1 MRSKRLITKIVS
13 CLMAVL
19 ITVNTCGIYAF
30 AEEIGGKTGNK
41 FLTIKSEEEFVEF
54 AKACVNDE
62 YSMHLIVSL
71 KQDLDM
77 TGYDVRPV
85 PVFNGTFNGNGH
97 KITGFYYDDI
107 GTNEGL
113 FRYLS
118 ETGIIKNLNIEI
130 TMTPEGN
137 EKNIGGLCGENRG
150 IIEKCNVMGY
160 IEGLE
165 NTGGVAGVN
174 EASGKIIDCSNGAEV
189 NGEKNTGGIAGY
201 NYGNII
207 NSNNIGPINTKPC
220 DTAEGMGGIAGYSE
234 GNIENCVN
242 RGVIGYK
249 RTGYNSGGIAGV
261 QSGDIY
267 ECTNEGEVYAKRNAG
282 GIAGQNLPS
291 STTEYSNKLDE
302 IGDILDS
309 MPDDFKAVN
318 SEIDNMADTITDIMN
333 EIDDT
338 ISSISD
344 IVSTNGEKI
353 SNDLDTVSENVRDNV
368 RDITDSLDAV
378 SIEADLTVDG
388 IERVTQSLAA
398 AGEAAGKIPFNEMIE
413 SIGNAS
419 VVSANSVKVIMQSIS
434 GYGTAN
440 SESITKLMQLIVL
453 YFQYNSAG
461 DAENAAL
468 VLAQIGAVAG
478 NLSGSSESMKNDI
491 NTAAAQLVQAMMQ
504 MNDSIKK
511 VNEASDKFKESLTIL
526 NAQVGRLNE
535 SYKAFDAITD
545 DLNSVAW
552 ELDDAMDKIDVFI
565 DSATDDLNE
574 IFDITDNRIQ
584 SMDDNLEIMYDNVDN
599 STNRMTDYL
608 DGIVDKMDAA
618 GDLLSEL
625 LDGPEDI
632 TNDIS
637 ESAERGLGSAIIG
650 CINSGTVN
658 SDYNA
663 GGIVGI
669 ASKDDTRNIEEIS
682 GKLTDIVNGDFE
694 YEDIITDADDED
706 EDILTIIT
714 NNLIADAFTV
724 YRMHISSCKNT
735 GDVTV
740 KNDYAGGIAGYGL
753 EGVILEC
760 SNLGLVTTDGEY
772 CGGIMGYSEGIIKK
786 CNSAGALVSSGKAGG
801 IVGYGMD
808 IYDCNA
814 MVSIDS
820 DSNTIG
826 AIAYYADG
834 EIVNNR
840 FVSDVLSGVDGINR
854 SGQAINV
861 AYDELKDIFDTMIVT
876 FIGEDGQIIARM
888 KVKYGD
894 SIETLP
900 VVLNRDKEYWIW
912 DEFDSSRIVTNM
924 VINGK
929 YENRLSTIQVSSDEK
944 QPAFLAEGDFYPDQ
958 KLKIAENP
966 DIYGIFGD
974 KAVYYAGTAIVTG
987 HDGDDYT
994 GLITVRMKTSNKGD
1008 VYVLNNGVYEKAD
1021 SKRDGSYVVF
1031 KLENGASFAY
1041 VESPVSLL
1049 LIVAAAAAVILIV
1062 VLIVTAAVVKRK
1074 KSKAIISMDRSN
1086 EHSKEGKK

>member
-1 MRSKRLITKIVS
+1 MMRSKRLITKIVS

-19 ITVNTCGIYAF
+19 ITVNSCGIYAF
-30 AEEIGGKTGNK
+30 AEENGTAGTKY
-41 FLTIKSEEEFVEF
+41 LSIKSEEEFAEF

-62 YSMHLIVSL
+62 YSMGLMVLL
-71 KQDLDM
+71 KKDLDL
-77 TGYDVRPV
+77 TGYDIKPV

-97 KITGFYYDDI
+97 RITGFNYDDI

-118 ETGIIKNLNIEI
+118 ETGVIKNLNIEI
-130 TMTPEGN
+130 TMTPEGD

-150 IIEKCNVMGY
+150 LIEKCNVMGY

-165 NTGGVAGVN
+165 NTGGVVGVN
-174 EASGKIIDCSNGAEV
+174 EATGIIRACSNGAEV
-189 NGEKNTGGIAGY
+189 NGERNTGGIAGF
-201 NYGNII
+201 NYGSI
-207 NSNNIGPINTKPC
+207 NNCTNIGMINTEPC
-220 DTAEGMGGIAGYSE
+220 DTAEGTGGIAGYSE

-242 RGVIGYK
+242 RGIIGYK

-282 GIAGQNLPS
+282 GIAGQNLPC

-309 MPDDFKAVN
+309 MPDDFKAIN

-338 ISSISD
+338 ISGISD

-353 SNDLDTVSENVRDNV
+353 SDDLDTVSENVRDNV
-368 RDITDSLDAV
+368 RDITDSLDAA
-378 SIEADLTVDG
+378 SIEADLAVDG

-398 AGEAAGKIPFNEMIE
+398 AGEAAGKIPFDEMVQ

-419 VVSANSVKVIMQSIS
+419 VISANSVKVIMQSIS

-478 NLSGSSESMKNDI
+478 SLSGSSESMKNDI
-491 NTAAAQLVQAMMQ
+491 NTAASQLVQAMLE
-504 MNDSIKK
+504 MNDSINK
-511 VNEASDKFKESLTIL
+511 VNEASGKFKESLAIL

-545 DLNSVAW
+545 DLNFVAW

-574 IFDITDNRIQ
+574 IFDITDNKLQ

-608 DGIVDKMDAA
+608 DGIVDKMDSA

-650 CINSGTVN
+650 CVNSGAI
-658 SDYNA
+658 SADYNA
-663 GGIVGI
+663 GGIAGI
-669 ASKDDTRNIEEIS
+669 AAKDDTRNIEEIS
-682 GKLTDIVNGDFE
+682 GKITDIVNGDFE
-694 YEDIITDADDED
+694 YEDIITDGNDED
-706 EDILTIIT
+706 EDIVTIIT

-724 YRMHISSCKNT
+724 YRMHISSCRNT
-735 GDVTV
+735 GNVTV
-740 KNDYAGGIAGYGL
+740 KNNYAGGIAGYGL
-753 EGVILEC
+753 EGAVLEC

-820 DSNTIG
+820 ESTTIG

-861 AYDELKDIFDTMIVT
+861 AYDELKDIFDTMVVT
-876 FIGEDGQIIARM
+876 FMGEEGQVIARM
-888 KVKYGD
+888 NVKYGEGID
-894 SIETLP
+894 TLP
-900 VVLNRDKEYWIW
+900 VVLNREKEYWVW
-912 DEFDSSRIVTNM
+912 DDFDSSRIVTNM
-924 VINGK
+924 VINGE
-929 YENRLSTIQVSSDEK
+929 YENRLSTIQVSSEEK

-958 KLKIAENP
+958 KLEIVEKPE
-966 DIYGIFGD
+966 IYGTFGE
-974 KAVYYAGTAIVTG
+974 KTVYYAGSANVTG
-987 HDGDDYT
+987 HDGEDYT
-994 GLITVRMKTSNKGD
+994 GIITVRMKTSKKGD
-1008 VYVLNNGVYEKAD
+1008 VYVLSNGVYEKTD
-1021 SKRDGSYVVF
+1021 SQTDGSYVVF
-1031 KLENGASFAY
+1031 ILENGSSFAY
-1041 VESPVSLL
+1041 VERPVPPL
-1049 LIVAAAAAVILIV
+1049 LIAGAAAAVLLIV
-1062 VLIVTAAVVKRK
+1062 VLMIIVIAVRRK
-1074 KSKAIISMDRSN
+1074 KHKVMVSTDGGN
-1086 EHSKEGKK
+1086 EHGREDKN